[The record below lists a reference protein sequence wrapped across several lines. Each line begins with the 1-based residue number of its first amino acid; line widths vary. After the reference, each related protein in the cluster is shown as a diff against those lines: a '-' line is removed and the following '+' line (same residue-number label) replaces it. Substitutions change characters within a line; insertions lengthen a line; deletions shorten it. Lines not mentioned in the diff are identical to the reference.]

1 MSIYNNNKT
10 TAQDIIDNINN
21 NNKESEYNTNNPQ
34 KTLYQKTAIAP
45 IKILNDDYITPD
57 IYQKHMIIDLIN
69 SIPIEK
75 LKTIFKITAEPY
87 YTGEESIRINV
98 KINI

>member
-1 MSIYNNNKT
+1 MSISNNNKT

-21 NNKESEYNTNNPQ
+21 NNKESEYNNNPQ

-45 IKILNDDYITPD
+45 IKILNNDYITPD

>member
-1 MSIYNNNKT
+1 MSISNNNNT

-21 NNKESEYNTNNPQ
+21 NNKESEYNTNKNPQ

-45 IKILNDDYITPD
+45 IKILNNDYITPD
-57 IYQKHMIIDLIN
+57 LYQKHMIIDLIN

-87 YTGEESIRINV
+87 YTEDSIRINV
-98 KINI
+98 NINI

>member
-1 MSIYNNNKT
+1 
-10 TAQDIIDNINN
+10 
-21 NNKESEYNTNNPQ
+21 
-34 KTLYQKTAIAP
+34 
-45 IKILNDDYITPD
+45 
-57 IYQKHMIIDLIN
+57 MIIDLIN
-69 SIPIEK
+69 TIPIEK

>member
-1 MSIYNNNKT
+1 MSNNNT

-21 NNKESEYNTNNPQ
+21 NNKESEYNNNPQ

-45 IKILNDDYITPD
+45 IKILNNDYITPD
-57 IYQKHMIIDLIN
+57 LYQKHMIIDLIN
-69 SIPIEK
+69 TIPIEK

-98 KINI
+98 NINI